1 DLTNHVTN
9 IEVSNIYVSDPL
21 CHCHSGKPTTHPMPF
36 SSVKGP
42 SGVPRPAAV
51 QLPERRGSSLVV
63 GGLGRGEVAAY
74 ADQYGSADEV
84 VLRERREALGDALD
98 VVGASPGIGCG
109 REDLDRA
116 AEADAAGFR
125 VDDVVDVDRSEEH
138 TSELQSR

>member
-63 GGLGRGEVAAY
+63 GGLGRGEVVAD

-84 VLRERREALGDALD
+84 VLRERREAVGVALV
-98 VVGASPGIGCG
+98 VVGSRAGSGSG
-109 REDLDRA
+109 RADLDCA
-116 AEADAAGFR
+116 VDA
-125 VDDVVDVDRSEEH
+125 
-138 TSELQSR
+138 